1 MGLFYF
7 MGRFDKYDLLTFI
20 GAGLIVAGVC
30 LIYLPAAF
38 IVAGVF
44 VILAGLL
51 GASQNNG
58 GGD

>member
-1 MGLFYF
+1 
-7 MGRFDKYDLLTFI
+7 MGRFDKYDVLTFI
-20 GAGLIVAGVC
+20 GAGLIIAGAY
-30 LIYLPAAF
+30 LIYPPAAF